1 MKDFSW
7 LNRIDQHLRDLEAQ
21 KERKDLVEKIS
32 EIEECSVALHDA
44 YFGNEFD
51 RDALLK
57 SEELLIEFMQ
67 YLKEMN

>member
-1 MKDFSW
+1 MDF

-21 KERKDLVEKIS
+21 KERKDLADKIA
-32 EIEECSVALHDA
+32 EIEECSVQLHDA

-57 SEELLIEFMQ
+57 SEE
-67 YLKEMN
+67 YLMEYVNFLKGIN

>member
-1 MKDFSW
+1 MDF
-7 LNRIDQHLRDLEAQ
+7 LNRIDQHLRNFEAKKAKEDL
-21 KERKDLVEKIS
+21 KTKIA
-32 EIEECSVALHDA
+32 EIEECSVQLHDA
-44 YFGNEFD
+44 FFGNYFD

>member
-1 MKDFSW
+1 MDF

-21 KERKDLVEKIS
+21 KERKDLADKIA
-32 EIEECSVALHDA
+32 EISECSVALHDA
-44 YFGNEFD
+44 FFGNEFD
-51 RDALLK
+51 RDALLR